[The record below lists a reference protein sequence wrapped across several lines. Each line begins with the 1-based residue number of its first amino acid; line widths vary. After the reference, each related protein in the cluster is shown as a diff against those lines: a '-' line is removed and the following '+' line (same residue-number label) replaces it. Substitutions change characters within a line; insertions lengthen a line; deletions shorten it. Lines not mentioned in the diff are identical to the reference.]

1 MKISLALQC
10 VSDLNIEL
18 MAFNTNVGQHPRY
31 TFVWF
36 IETCHTWLVPCLW
49 IFIKWH
55 VLWPVCLFFLFC
67 FVLFFTVNNE
77 DKCGSSPCI
86 NDGTCITVGRSYQ
99 CDCRRGF
106 YGRQCQLGKS
116 SFDWN
121 YRLQNFK
128 TLYINK
134 CVLKIYFQIK
144 GLSDVEDDSLQFS
157 SQSKFNPENIYDQMI
172 LIYA

>member
-1 MKISLALQC
+1 
-10 VSDLNIEL
+10 
-18 MAFNTNVGQHPRY
+18 MAFNTNVGQHPRD

-36 IETCHTWLVPCLW
+36 IETCHTWLVPWMW
-49 IFIKWH
+49 IFIKTQ
-55 VLWPVCLFFLFC
+55 LICLFVLLVFFFFYLFIYL
-67 FVLFFTVNNE
+67 FIYFFFTVKNE
-77 DKCGSSPCI
+77 DKCCSSPCI

-106 YGRQCQLGKS
+106 YGTQCHLGKS
-116 SFDWN
+116 SLDWN

-128 TLYINK
+128 ALYINK

-144 GLSDVEDDSLQFS
+144 GLSDVEDDTLQFS
-157 SQSKFNPENIYDQMI
+157 SESKFNPENIYDQMI